1 MFKRI
6 FVAVALI
13 ATPLILMAQSQRVI
27 LDKVVAVVGSS
38 SILHSD
44 VEGMIYQI
52 NEKRKSQGYTS
63 DQDLFSEA
71 FEFLLEQKLLYN
83 QGMIDSVFVNPIDIE
98 NRVEQYVQGMIAQEG
113 GVVEVERKHGL
124 AIYNIRDNIRRRYEE
139 QAYAQAMQSRV
150 LNGTSVVP
158 GDVHLFYKNKDKDS
172 LPIIGE
178 QYVYAQITRYPSH
191 IEEAKFRVRER
202 LLDMRQRIISGSISF
217 SALARMYS
225 VDPGSAYRGGEMEP
239 MALSAFDPDFAEMLG
254 SLQVDQ
260 VSEIVESQY
269 GFHIIQLIEKRG
281 ELYHARHIL
290 LRPVFTDDELLEPTN
305 YLDSLAGM
313 IRVDSISFE
322 QAAKLYSEDSYSKM
336 NGGIVSN
343 HDLLERYNAYDA
355 KLTVTKFLKEDF
367 GNRGYKSIDDFTAL
381 SKLKLGEISPAFS
394 TEDIRGNTLS
404 KVVKLVNIIPAH
416 TASLSEDYLRIE
428 EMALEAKQQIEYSKW
443 LSKRIDAMYVHIAPE
458 YRDLDF
464 KNKNWVK

>member
-13 ATPLILMAQSQRVI
+13 ATPFIVTAQSQRVI
-27 LDKVVAVVGSS
+27 LEKVVAVVGST
-38 SILHSD
+38 SILYSD

-63 DQDLFSEA
+63 DQDIFTEA

-83 QGMIDSVFVNPIDIE
+83 QGMVDSVFVNPLDIE
-98 NRVEQYVQGMIAQEG
+98 NRMEQYIQGMIAQEG

-139 QAYAQAMQSRV
+139 QAYAQAMQTRV
-150 LNGTSVVP
+150 LNGVSVVP
-158 GDVHLFYKNKDKDS
+158 GDVHLYYKNKDKDS
-172 LPIIGE
+172 LPTIGE
-178 QYVYAQITRYPSH
+178 QYIYAQITRYPTS
-191 IEEAKFRVRER
+191 IDEAKFRVRER
-202 LLDMRQRIISGSISF
+202 LLDMRERIISGSISF
-217 SALARMYS
+217 AALARMYS

-254 SLQVDQ
+254 TLQPGQ

-290 LRPVFTDDELLEPTN
+290 LRPVFTDEELLEPTN

-313 IRVDSISFE
+313 IRADSITFE

-355 KLTVTKFLKEDF
+355 KLTVIKFLKEDF
-367 GNRGYKSIDDFTAL
+367 GNRGYKSIDDFMAL
-381 SKLKLGEISPAFS
+381 SKLKEGEISPAFS
-394 TEDIRGNTLS
+394 TEDIKGNRLS
-404 KVVKLVNIIPAH
+404 KVVKLVSVIPAH
-416 TASLSEDYLRIE
+416 RASLSEDYLRIE
-428 EMALEAKQQIEYSKW
+428 EMALEAKQEKEYEKW
-443 LSKRIDAMYVHIAPE
+443 LSKRIDAMYVKIAPE